1 MKLLFIVLRFLL
13 KRLYRVEVRGLD
25 RVNDLGDKVIVVANH
40 TSFLDGMLLYLF
52 LPFPVSFAINTE
64 QHQRWYIRAVQ
75 RSVNFVA
82 LDPLNPLS
90 IRTMIQGLQKGG
102 CVVIFPE
109 GRITVTGALMKIY
122 NGPGLVAIKSGAQ
135 VVPVAIEGAQY
146 TPFSRLRGKLRLR
159 LFPKIVLTILPPRI
173 INAPKNSSSRD
184 QREYAGKVLADLM
197 AETVFKAGQSH
208 QTLFQRLLEAS
219 RIHGSNR
226 VVLEDIRREPLDY
239 KSMFTRVL
247 ILGDALRKRTLRRE
261 AVGVLLPNSTSTVVS
276 FWALLVHGRVPAMLN
291 YSAGNRL
298 VKSACETAKVKLV
311 ITSRSFIE
319 KAQLEE
325 LVETLSES
333 CHLLYLED
341 LATEISM
348 VTKLSAFICAR
359 FDRLM
364 RARIRFETDPEA
376 AAVILFTSG
385 SEGDPKGVVLSH
397 RNLLANVQQVATRI
411 SFNASDVVLNVLPLF
426 HSFGLMGACLVP
438 LFSGVR
444 SFYYPSPLH
453 YRVIPE
459 VAYDINATVLFG
471 TGTFLAGYGKA
482 AHPYDF
488 FSMRYVVAGAE
499 RLQPQVRQLW
509 QQKFGIRI
517 FEGYGVTECSPVVAV
532 NTPLEYQEGSVGRL
546 MPGMDHRIEPVEGL
560 SEGGRLFVRGPNV
573 MKGYLRHDQPGVLD
587 EAPEWYDTGDIA
599 VVDGHGFVTI
609 KGRISRFA
617 KLAGEMVSLVMIE
630 SAAAELWPNALH
642 VALTQSDESKGERIV
657 LLTTETGIQRSELA
671 AFLKIRQMSEL
682 YLPKELISVSE
693 IPLLATGKINVLAAK
708 ALFESMSEN

>member
-1 MKLLFIVLRFLL
+1 MKFIFATLRFLL
-13 KRLYRVEVRGLD
+13 KLFYRVEVRGLHK
-25 RVNDLGDKVIVVANH
+25 VNDLGDKVIVVANH
-40 TSFLDGMLLYLF
+40 TSFLDGMLLFLF

-64 QHQRWYIRAVQ
+64 QRQRWYIRTIQ
-75 RSVNFVA
+75 HSVGFVA

-102 CVVIFPE
+102 SVVIFPE

-159 LFPKIVLTILPPRI
+159 LFPKIILTVLPPRVI
-173 INAPKNSSSRD
+173 SAPENSSSRD

-208 QTLFQRLLEAS
+208 QTLFERLLESS
-219 RIHGSNR
+219 RIHGSSR
-226 VVLEDIRREPLDY
+226 TVLEDIRREPLDY
-239 KSMFTRVL
+239 RSMFTRTL
-247 ILGDALRKRTLRRE
+247 ILGDVLAKRTSRSE

-276 FWALLVHGRVPAMLN
+276 FWALLAHARVPAMLN

-298 VKSACETAKVKLV
+298 VESACETAKIKLI
-311 ITSRSFIE
+311 ITSRNFIE
-319 KAQLEE
+319 KAQLED
-325 LVETLSES
+325 LTDTLEQSYK
-333 CHLLYLED
+333 LLYLED
-341 LATEISM
+341 LATEISS
-348 VTKLSAFICAR
+348 VTKLSAFICGR

-364 RARIRFETDPEA
+364 RARLRFETDPESP
-376 AAVILFTSG
+376 AVILFTSG

-397 RNLLANVQQVATRI
+397 RNLLSNVQQVATRI

-459 VAYDINATVLFG
+459 VAYDINATILFG

-499 RLQPQVRQLW
+499 RLQPQVRALW

-532 NTPLEYQEGSVGRL
+532 NTPLEYKEGSVGRL
-546 MPGMDHRIEPVEGL
+546 MPGMEYRIEPVTGL
-560 SEGGRLFVRGPNV
+560 TEGGRLLVRGPNV
-573 MKGYLRHDQPGVLD
+573 MKGYLRHDQPGVLED
-587 EAPEWYDTGDIA
+587 APEWYDTGDIA
-599 VVDGHGFVTI
+599 TVDDLGFVTI
-609 KGRISRFA
+609 KGRVSRFA
-617 KLAGEMVSLVMIE
+617 KLAGEMVSLTMVE
-630 SAAAELWPNALH
+630 AAAAELWPDALH
-642 VALTQSDESKGERIV
+642 VALAQVDELKGERIV
-657 LLTTETGIQRSELA
+657 LLTTAASAQRSELA
-671 AFLKIRQMSEL
+671 AFLKIKRMSEL
-682 YLPKELISVSE
+682 YLPKELVAVVE
-693 IPLLATGKINVLAAK
+693 IPLLGTGKIDVIAAK
-708 ALFESMSEN
+708 ILFESSC